1 MKLHPGSV
9 CSCSLRRY
17 VRFVIPAGVPG
28 CAPVISCRDAELT
41 GPKSLAE
48 HPLPADA
55 EVAIRA
61 PGFFAEAPLTD
72 TITMTIN
79 VKEFS

>member
-1 MKLHPGSV
+1 MKLYPGSP
-9 CSCSLRRY
+9 CSCSPRRY
-17 VRFVIPAGVPG
+17 VRFVVPAGVPG
-28 CAPVISCRDAELT
+28 CPPVISCRDAELT

-48 HPLPADA
+48 HPLPAGA

-61 PGFFAEAPLTD
+61 PGFVFEPHLTEH
-72 TITMTIN
+72 ITMTIN